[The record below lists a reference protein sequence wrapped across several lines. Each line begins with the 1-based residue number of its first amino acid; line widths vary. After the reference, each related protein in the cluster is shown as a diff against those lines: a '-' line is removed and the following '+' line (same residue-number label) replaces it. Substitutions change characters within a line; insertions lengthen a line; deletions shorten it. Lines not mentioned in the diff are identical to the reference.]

1 MFSSEKADFSL
12 NAGISLQQW
21 LDRDENL
28 NKDFNNTQMTVQKK
42 ITLLSEKI
50 EYTVRKH
57 RTAKRL
63 KLVISCDGNCTVT
76 LPWRMG
82 FVSADDFIRKNAE
95 WVLEKMKAMKKIGR
109 NSLFARHDRV
119 EYLKLKETARVMV
132 TRRLEKYA
140 EFYGFEYKG
149 VAIRNQKTRWGSCSS
164 KGNLNFNY
172 KILLLPQRHAD
183 YIIVHE
189 LCHLKEFNHGKR
201 FWNLVAQT
209 IPEYERIVTQLKI
222 L

>member
-1 MFSSEKADFSL
+1 MIPREKRLFSFKKGTLFGS
-12 NAGISLQQW
+12 W
-21 LDRDENL
+21 LDGAENFNSFD
-28 NKDFNNTQMTVQKK
+28 NKKMSITKK
-42 ITLLSEKI
+42 ITLRSEKI

-57 RTAKRL
+57 KTAKRL
-63 KLVISCDGNCTVT
+63 KLAIYCDGNCVVT

-82 FVSADDFIRKNAE
+82 FLSADEFIKKNAE

-109 NSLFARHDRV
+109 NSLFARHDHE
-119 EYLKLKETARVMV
+119 EYLKLKEHARDMV
-132 TRRLEKYA
+132 ARRLEKFNEIYD
-140 EFYGFEYKG
+140 FSYKG

-189 LCHLKEFNHGKR
+189 LCHLKEFNHSKR
-201 FWNLVAQT
+201 FWNLVGQT
-209 IPEYERIVTQLKI
+209 IPEYEKIVEQLRV

>member
-1 MFSSEKADFSL
+1 
-12 NAGISLQQW
+12 
-21 LDRDENL
+21 
-28 NKDFNNTQMTVQKK
+28 
-42 ITLLSEKI
+42 
-50 EYTVRKH
+50 
-57 RTAKRL
+57 
-63 KLVISCDGNCTVT
+63 
-76 LPWRMG
+76 MG

-109 NSLFARHDRV
+109 NSLFARHDKV
-119 EYLKLKETARVMV
+119 EYLKLKEHAREMV

-201 FWNLVAQT
+201 FWALVAQT
-209 IPEYERIVTQLKI
+209 FPDYEKIVAQLKI

>member
-1 MFSSEKADFSL
+1 MS
-12 NAGISLQQW
+12 I
-21 LDRDENL
+21 
-28 NKDFNNTQMTVQKK
+28 QKK
-42 ITLLSEKI
+42 MTLRNEKI

-57 RTAKRL
+57 RQAKRL
-63 KLVISCDGNCTVT
+63 KLAISCDGNCVVT

-82 FVSADDFIRKNAE
+82 FVSADEFIRKNAE
-95 WVLEKMKAMKKIGR
+95 WVLEKMKAMKKIGK
-109 NSLFARHDRV
+109 NSLFARHDQE
-119 EYLKLKETARVMV
+119 EYLKLKETAREMV
-132 TRRLEKYA
+132 ARRLEKYA
-140 EFYGFEYKG
+140 EFYGLQYNG

-189 LCHLKEFNHGKR
+189 LCHLKEFNHGKC
-201 FWNLVAQT
+201 FWNLVSQT
-209 IPEYERIVTQLKI
+209 IPEYERIVKQLKV

>member
-1 MFSSEKADFSL
+1 
-12 NAGISLQQW
+12 
-21 LDRDENL
+21 
-28 NKDFNNTQMTVQKK
+28 
-42 ITLLSEKI
+42 
-50 EYTVRKH
+50 
-57 RTAKRL
+57 
-63 KLVISCDGNCTVT
+63 
-76 LPWRMG
+76 MG
-82 FVSADDFIRKNAE
+82 FVSADDFIRKNAQ
-95 WVLEKMKAMKKIGR
+95 WVLEKMKAMKKIGK

-119 EYLKLKETARVMV
+119 EYLKLKEHARAMV
-132 TRRLEKYA
+132 ARRLEKYA

-201 FWNLVAQT
+201 FWNLVGQT
-209 IPEYERIVTQLKI
+209 IPEYEKIVKQLKV

>member
-1 MFSSEKADFSL
+1 MDIL
-12 NAGISLQQW
+12 NHKIKDLGI
-21 LDRDENL
+21 
-28 NKDFNNTQMTVQKK
+28 VKK
-42 ITLLSEKI
+42 LTLGSEKI

-63 KLVISCDGNCTVT
+63 KLAIYCDGNCVVT

-82 FVSADDFIRKNAE
+82 FLSADEFIRKNAE

-109 NSLFARHDRV
+109 NSLFARHDHV
-119 EYLKLKETARVMV
+119 EYLKLKEHAREMV
-132 TRRLEKYA
+132 TKRLEKFNA
-140 EFYGFEYKG
+140 IYGFKYKG

-189 LCHLKEFNHGKR
+189 LCHLKEFNHSKR
-201 FWNLVAQT
+201 FWNLVAQA
-209 IPEYERIVTQLKI
+209 IPEYEKIVEQLRV